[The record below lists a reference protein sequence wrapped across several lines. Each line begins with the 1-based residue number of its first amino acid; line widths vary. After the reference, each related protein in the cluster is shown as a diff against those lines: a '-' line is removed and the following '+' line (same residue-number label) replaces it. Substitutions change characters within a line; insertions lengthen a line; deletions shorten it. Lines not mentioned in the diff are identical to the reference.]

1 MVTAGGLRRRAGS
14 RFPSLGRESGCGD
27 LMVAEGVGDDR
38 GGHLKDVL
46 ADRGGPAGDGGNA
59 EVTTSTASAPECTD
73 WPARRPGNSQRELRF
88 VAVFGPRTGELA
100 YSTVVNSLLGSVW

>member
-1 MVTAGGLRRRAGS
+1 MTGS
-14 RFPSLGRESGCGD
+14 RFPSLGREFGCGD

-38 GGHLKDVL
+38 GGHLQDVL
-46 ADRGGPAGDGGNA
+46 ADRGGPGGDGGNA
-59 EVTTSTASAPECTD
+59 EIIDQRRERVGVIG